1 MPDQTAQRRPVDD
14 KSYAPLTDRAF
25 AAFRWRLATLLT
37 RLTPAAARTP
47 TPPTLPDPAPASIPL
62 PDIPPS
68 LALVGA
74 TPPTPTTVPPASSP
88 AWPLASVTPART
100 SSSPDRAVSDF
111 SSVTGIGV
119 GVAALVTD
127 RSAAA
132 RDGLRTG
139 EWVRAGQSA

>member
-1 MPDQTAQRRPVDD
+1 MPDQTVQRRPVNDEA
-14 KSYAPLTDRAF
+14 YASLADRAF

-37 RLTPAAARTP
+37 RLTSAPPTRP
-47 TPPTLPDPAPASIPL
+47 TPPVPDPAPVSLPL
-62 PDIPPS
+62 PVIPPS

-74 TPPTPTTVPPASSP
+74 TPPTPTTTTPPTSSP
-88 AWPLASVTPART
+88 ARPLASVAPART
-100 SSSPDRAVSDF
+100 SSTARAVSEF

-127 RSAAA
+127 RPAGA

-139 EWVRAGQSA
+139 EWVRAGQTA